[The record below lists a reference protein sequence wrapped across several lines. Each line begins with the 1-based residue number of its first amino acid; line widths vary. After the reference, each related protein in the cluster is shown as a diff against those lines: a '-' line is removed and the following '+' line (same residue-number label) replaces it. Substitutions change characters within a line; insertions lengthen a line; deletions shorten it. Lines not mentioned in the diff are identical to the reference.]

1 MATYSDT
8 ITRGDVAPLIPEDA
22 AKEILGTAAE
32 QSAVLALARR
42 LPDMSTKQRRL
53 PVWSSLPHAYFV
65 DGDTGLKQTTD
76 ARWRNVYINAEEL
89 AVIVVI
95 PDNVLDD
102 VDYDLWTEMR
112 PGIVEAFGQAVDQ
125 AILYGI
131 NAPAL
136 WPEGVVEVAEQ
147 SDHVLTLGTNGDLYD
162 DILGEGG
169 TVAMVE
175 EDGFMVNGHIAALSL
190 RAKMR
195 GLRDND
201 GQPVF
206 RAGKAA
212 TEGSRST
219 YELDGEPVQFPRNG
233 AIDPARSLL
242 ISGDWNQLVYS
253 IRKDITYSVHTDGVI
268 TDAGGNILLNLMQ
281 QDSTALRCVFR
292 LGWALPNPMN
302 RVNEDDETR
311 FPFAVLEPANAS

>member
-1 MATYSDT
+1 MATYSDILDRTDT
-8 ITRGDVAPLIPEDA
+8 IPLIPEDA
-22 AKEILGTAAE
+22 AKEILGSAAE
-32 QSAVLALARR
+32 QSSVLPLSRR
-42 LPDMSTKQRRL
+42 LPDMSRAQRRL

-102 VDYDLWTEMR
+102 VDYDLWTEMK

-147 SDHVLTLGTNGDLYD
+147 TGHVLTLGTNGDLYD

-169 TVAMVE
+169 TVSLVE

-206 RAGKAA
+206 KAGKVA
-212 TEGSRST
+212 TEGARST

-242 ISGDWNQLVYS
+242 ISGDFNQLVYA

-268 TDAGGNILLNLMQ
+268 TDASGNVLLNLMQ

-292 LGWALPNPMN
+292 LGWALPNPLN
-302 RVNEDDETR
+302 RVNEDDATR
-311 FPFAVLEPANAS
+311 FPFAVLEPDNAS

>member
-1 MATYSDT
+1 MATYSDILDRTDT
-8 ITRGDVAPLIPEDA
+8 IPLIPEDA
-22 AKEILGTAAE
+22 AKEILGSAAE
-32 QSAVLALARR
+32 QSSVLPLSRR
-42 LPDMSTKQRRL
+42 LPDMSRAQRRL

-102 VDYDLWTEMR
+102 VDYDLWTEMK

-147 SDHVLTLGTNGDLYD
+147 AGHVLTIGTNGDLYD

-175 EDGFMVNGHIAALSL
+175 EDGYMVNGHIAALSL

-206 RAGKAA
+206 KAGKTA

-242 ISGDWNQLVYS
+242 ISGDFNQLVYA

-268 TDAGGNILLNLMQ
+268 TDASGNVLLNLMQ

-292 LGWALPNPMN
+292 LGWALPNPIN
-302 RVNEDDETR
+302 RVNEDDATR
-311 FPFAVLEPANAS
+311 FPFAVLEPDNAS

>member
-1 MATYSDT
+1 MATYSDILDRTDT
-8 ITRGDVAPLIPEDA
+8 IPLIPEDA
-22 AKEILGTAAE
+22 AKEILGSAAE
-32 QSAVLALARR
+32 QSSVLPLSRR
-42 LPDMSTKQRRL
+42 LPDMSRAQRRL

-102 VDYDLWTEMR
+102 VDYDLWTEMK

-136 WPEGVVEVAEQ
+136 WPEGAAEVAEQ
-147 SDHVLTLGTNGDLYD
+147 SGHVLTIGTNGDLYD

-206 RAGKAA
+206 KAGKTA

-242 ISGDWNQLVYS
+242 ISGDFNQLVYA

-268 TDAGGNILLNLMQ
+268 TDASGNVLLNLMQ

-292 LGWALPNPMN
+292 LGWALPNPLN
-302 RVNEDDETR
+302 RVNEDDATR
-311 FPFAVLEPANAS
+311 FPFAVLEPDNAS